1 MKLIIHGGFFSE
13 SSTSL
18 ETKVAKQEALE
29 QIVKD
34 SYDYLKNTFSVR
46 DGCFAVSL
54 LEDNNCLMQELGH
67 RYKVMEKSG

>member
-34 SYDYLKNTFSVR
+34 SYDYLKIHS
-46 DGCFAVSL
+46 A
-54 LEDNNCLMQELGH
+54 LETVVLQYH
-67 RYKVMEKSG
+67 Y

>member
-29 QIVKD
+29 QIVRIPM
-34 SYDYLKNTFSVR
+34 TI
-46 DGCFAVSL
+46 
-54 LEDNNCLMQELGH
+54 
-67 RYKVMEKSG
+67 